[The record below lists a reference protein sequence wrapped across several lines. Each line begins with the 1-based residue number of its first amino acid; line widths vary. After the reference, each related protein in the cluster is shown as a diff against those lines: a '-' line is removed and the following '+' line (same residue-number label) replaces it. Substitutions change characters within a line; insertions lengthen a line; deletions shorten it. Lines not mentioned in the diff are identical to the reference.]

1 MSCEA
6 VTIVQRYRIGTSHT
20 KLLSDVDPSAR
31 LTGITVLRK
40 KKFCVWKSESDP
52 SIYNHIK
59 NARQHAE
66 RCLDHHCGEEHQSA
80 RMVAC
85 AWCGFI
91 LSCGRL
97 TNGKL
102 TARPSSGG
110 MRLRTFSLWT
120 YCQIKDHTARHSM
133 PFVRSSKAL
142 HGGMRIQ
149 RYQPLDANR
158 LTILDLRGHDYSK
171 FFIRFSAM
179 VSLGIVFQGAFLVAY
194 H

>member
-1 MSCEA
+1 
-6 VTIVQRYRIGTSHT
+6 
-20 KLLSDVDPSAR
+20 
-31 LTGITVLRK
+31 
-40 KKFCVWKSESDP
+40 
-52 SIYNHIK
+52 
-59 NARQHAE
+59 
-66 RCLDHHCGEEHQSA
+66 
-80 RMVAC
+80 
-85 AWCGFI
+85 
-91 LSCGRL
+91 
-97 TNGKL
+97 
-102 TARPSSGG
+102 
-110 MRLRTFSLWT
+110 
-120 YCQIKDHTARHSM
+120 M